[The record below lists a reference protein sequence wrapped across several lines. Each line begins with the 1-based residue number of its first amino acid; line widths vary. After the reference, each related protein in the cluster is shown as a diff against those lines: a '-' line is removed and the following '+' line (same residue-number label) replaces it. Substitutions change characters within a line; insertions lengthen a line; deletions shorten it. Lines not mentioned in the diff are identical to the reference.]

1 MAFSFNERIERIG
14 EYFKGF
20 NIADGLMMVFIVFPK
35 EWILLEEEYLNNTYN
50 VFTSKRDGGVYFVTE
65 VKNGSE
71 CLFEAI
77 DNVIDVNKSLEEKTK
92 LLQLKAKEL
101 KELFLSE
108 SLDKLKT
115 LEFTFKSKQKRVK
128 KVKEVI
134 EEKID
139 KPEIVE
145 PKVEVSEKVV
155 ITEKQKVN
163 KKKSKTCNV
172 KKKKEVNDVPN
183 KNKSDVVKDKK
194 SEMSESM
201 SFILGEIN
209 KQ

>member
-1 MAFSFNERIERIG
+1 M
-14 EYFKGF
+14 
-20 NIADGLMMVFIVFPK
+20 
-35 EWILLEEEYLNNTYN
+35 
-50 VFTSKRDGGVYFVTE
+50 
-65 VKNGSE
+65 
-71 CLFEAI
+71 
-77 DNVIDVNKSLEEKTK
+77 
-92 LLQLKAKEL
+92 
-101 KELFLSE
+101 SE

-139 KPEIVE
+139 EPEIVE